1 MATSDMKN
9 NISLDT
15 SASVDLTFSTTV
27 VNFIVCADEERGSCL
42 DPVMF
47 SFVPR
52 GWVLVKSALML
63 RNDPVA
69 FKEGWIYHCFISER
83 VVGERP
89 NWHHLCGFRAE
100 AGESFRMIGRFC
112 PKQFHQWVW
121 RRYTAWNDAHSFI
134 IGPPFSISSFWCLF
148 PILGT

>member
-52 GWVLVKSALML
+52 G
-63 RNDPVA
+63 
-69 FKEGWIYHCFISER
+69 
-83 VVGERP
+83 
-89 NWHHLCGFRAE
+89 
-100 AGESFRMIGRFC
+100 
-112 PKQFHQWVW
+112 
-121 RRYTAWNDAHSFI
+121 
-134 IGPPFSISSFWCLF
+134 
-148 PILGT
+148 